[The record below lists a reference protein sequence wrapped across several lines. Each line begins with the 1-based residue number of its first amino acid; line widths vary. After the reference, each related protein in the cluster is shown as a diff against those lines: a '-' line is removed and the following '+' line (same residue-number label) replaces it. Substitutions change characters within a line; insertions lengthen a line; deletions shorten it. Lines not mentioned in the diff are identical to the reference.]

1 MISDAAPI
9 TDADVLTLARIF
21 AFAATSHALSSH
33 ERGVVAD
40 IAGRFLTMGRA
51 CQLSTLDR
59 ELIADV
65 SEIFGLEEAA

>member
-1 MISDAAPI
+1 MIGDASPISDV
-9 TDADVLTLARIF
+9 DVLTLARIF

-33 ERGVVAD
+33 ERSVVAD

-59 ELIADV
+59 ELMADV
-65 SEIFGLEEAA
+65 GEIFGLEDAA